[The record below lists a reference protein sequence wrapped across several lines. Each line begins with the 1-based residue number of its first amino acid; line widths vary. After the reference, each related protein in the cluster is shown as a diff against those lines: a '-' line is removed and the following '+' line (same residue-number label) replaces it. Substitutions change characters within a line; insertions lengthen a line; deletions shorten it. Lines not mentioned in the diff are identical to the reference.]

1 MSSTISRRKHGRQVH
16 AEKGDCPHNAER
28 PDRPSSPVGALSL
41 IIFGAGPSPA
51 APGPQG
57 ALRLRT
63 RPPLCADGYADASP
77 DCAAGPLLAAAGRD
91 GEPATSNRMRSG

>member
-1 MSSTISRRKHGRQVH
+1 MGGKAQP
-16 AEKGDCPHNAER
+16 EKGDCPHNAER

-41 IIFGAGPSPA
+41 IIFGAGPSQA

-57 ALRLRT
+57 ALRSRS
-63 RPPLCADGYADASP
+63 RPPLCADGYADLSP
-77 DCAAGPLLAAAGRD
+77 DCAAVPLFAAAGPD